1 MLGLLGFLLFRLYQW
16 DRKLKNL
23 FDNQLKLNN
32 LFDVPGIQLRHESN
46 IAMRVNI
53 ITFIIIVTTIISTST
68 FIYYFYDS
76 NHKVTSQLVEI
87 LLIFFGLFGGLMLGS
102 IWHRFEANQC
112 FNRMLNQT
120 SAREK
125 VERKIS
131 TSEKRLENQQL
142 ALSTLTQNQLQNWH
156 EPSEI
161 FRELAMISAQT
172 MNVERVGVWLFNEN
186 RTQLNCI
193 DLYI

>member
-1 MLGLLGFLLFRLYQW
+1 M
-16 DRKLKNL
+16 
-23 FDNQLKLNN
+23 
-32 LFDVPGIQLRHESN
+32 PGIQLTHESN

-76 NHKVTSQLVEI
+76 NHKVTSQLIEI
-87 LLIFFGLFGGLMLGS
+87 LLIFFGLFGGGLMLGS
-102 IWHRFEANQC
+102 IWRRFEANQC